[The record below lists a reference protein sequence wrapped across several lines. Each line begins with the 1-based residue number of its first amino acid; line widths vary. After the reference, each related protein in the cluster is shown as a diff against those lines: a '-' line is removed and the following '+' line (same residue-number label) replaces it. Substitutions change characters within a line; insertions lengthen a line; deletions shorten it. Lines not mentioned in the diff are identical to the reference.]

1 MPAIACCTMATTSAD
16 SSGSYEKG
24 QVELSQ
30 SSRSSV
36 FDYSEDTF
44 ESFSEEEAACCQ
56 RESEPPELCCSV
68 EDVESSAVSDGL
80 ESKSFLAG
88 QNHTDE
94 QSEVVGSAAVERYF
108 MRKWMEVLKN
118 KEAVIKQG
126 KSVIKTHSVIDTCFV
141 DVWLTEVAEFP
152 DEELD
157 ALRSFCTVKVRRMH
171 QGLIPKQASGVRS
184 RKLQHGFT
192 SKKSET
198 SDLNCTVPGQLMNR
212 IRLKNIRETI
222 KQVTEAQVHQSSQ
235 CPDCKK
241 KKAELAEIT
250 FLRQKK
256 ALVERALLQEK
267 LEEQFYSRDAIT
279 LIGKTLGSFPK
290 LSEDPRNLWQRLKD
304 KGGTRYAQCAGVGV
318 KILLFTQPQIQMLQF
333 IVIQLN
339 MFFNL

>member
-1 MPAIACCTMATTSAD
+1 MATTSAD

-44 ESFSEEEAACCQ
+44 ESFSKEEAACCQ
-56 RESEPPELCCSV
+56 HESKPPEPCCSV

-80 ESKSFLAG
+80 ESMSCLAG

-94 QSEVVGSAAVERYF
+94 QSEVVGSVAAERYF
-108 MRKWMEVLKN
+108 MRKWMDVLKN

-126 KSVIKTHSVIDTCFV
+126 NSVLKTHSEV
-141 DVWLTEVAEFP
+141 TELP

-157 ALRSFCTVKVRRMH
+157 ALRTFCTDKIRRMH
-171 QGLIPKQASGVRS
+171 QGLIS
-184 RKLQHGFT
+184 
-192 SKKSET
+192 
-198 SDLNCTVPGQLMNR
+198 
-212 IRLKNIRETI
+212 
-222 KQVTEAQVHQSSQ
+222 KQVTEAQVHRSSQ

-267 LEEQFYSRDAIT
+267 LEEQIYSRDALT
-279 LIGKTLGSFPK
+279 LIGETLRSFPK
-290 LSEDPRNLWQRLKD
+290 LSEDPRNLWQRIKD
-304 KGGTRYAQCAGVGV
+304 KGGIRYAQCAGVWV
-318 KILLFTQPQIQMLQF
+318 KIQLFSQPQIQMLQF
-333 IVIQLN
+333 FVIQLN
-339 MFFNL
+339 MFFKL

>member
-1 MPAIACCTMATTSAD
+1 MATTSAD

-44 ESFSEEEAACCQ
+44 ESFSKEEAACCQ
-56 RESEPPELCCSV
+56 HESKPPEPCCSV

-80 ESKSFLAG
+80 ESMSCLAG

-94 QSEVVGSAAVERYF
+94 QSEVVGSVAAERYF
-108 MRKWMEVLKN
+108 MRKWMDVLKN

-126 KSVIKTHSVIDTCFV
+126 NSVLKTHSEV
-141 DVWLTEVAEFP
+141 TELP

-157 ALRSFCTVKVRRMH
+157 ALRTFCTDKIRRMH
-171 QGLIPKQASGVRS
+171 QGLISKQASGVRS

-192 SKKSET
+192 SKKSER
-198 SDLNCTVPGQLMNR
+198 SDLNCKVPGQLMNR

-222 KQVTEAQVHQSSQ
+222 NQVTEAQVHRSSQ

-267 LEEQFYSRDAIT
+267 LEEQIYSRDALT
-279 LIGKTLGSFPK
+279 LIGETLRSFPK
-290 LSEDPRNLWQRLKD
+290 LSEDPRNLWQRIKD
-304 KGGTRYAQCAGVGV
+304 KGGIRYAQCAGVWV
-318 KILLFTQPQIQMLQF
+318 KIQLFSQPQIQMLQF
-333 IVIQLN
+333 FVIQLN
-339 MFFNL
+339 MFFKL

>member
-1 MPAIACCTMATTSAD
+1 MATTSAD
-16 SSGSYEKG
+16 SSGSCEKG

-56 RESEPPELCCSV
+56 HESEPPELCCSV

-80 ESKSFLAG
+80 EGTSCLAG
-88 QNHTDE
+88 QSHTDE

-108 MRKWMEVLKN
+108 MRKWMDVLKN

-126 KSVIKTHSVIDTCFV
+126 KSVIKTHSV
-141 DVWLTEVAEFP
+141 TELP

-157 ALRSFCTVKVRRMH
+157 ALRSFCTVKIRRMH
-171 QGLIPKQASGVRS
+171 QGLISKQASGVRS

-212 IRLKNIRETI
+212 IRLKNIRETVR
-222 KQVTEAQVHQSSQ
+222 QVTEAQVHQSSQ

-241 KKAELAEIT
+241 KAAELAEIT

-267 LEEQFYSRDAIT
+267 LEEQIYSRDALT
-279 LIGKTLGSFPK
+279 LIGETLRSFPE

-304 KGGTRYAQCAGVGV
+304 KVEGRTEFCEHPKSSASLEG
-318 KILLFTQPQIQMLQF
+318 
-333 IVIQLN
+333 
-339 MFFNL
+339 

>member
-1 MPAIACCTMATTSAD
+1 MATTSAD
-16 SSGSYEKG
+16 SSGSCEKG

-56 RESEPPELCCSV
+56 HESEPPELCCSV

-80 ESKSFLAG
+80 EGTSCLAG
-88 QNHTDE
+88 QSHTDE

-108 MRKWMEVLKN
+108 MRKWMDVLKN

-126 KSVIKTHSVIDTCFV
+126 KSVIKTHSV
-141 DVWLTEVAEFP
+141 TELP

-157 ALRSFCTVKVRRMH
+157 ALRSFCTVKIRRMH
-171 QGLIPKQASGVRS
+171 QGLISKQASGVRS

-212 IRLKNIRETI
+212 IRLKNIRETVR
-222 KQVTEAQVHQSSQ
+222 QVTEAQVHQSSQ

-241 KKAELAEIT
+241 KAAELAEIT

-267 LEEQFYSRDAIT
+267 LEEQIYSRDALT
-279 LIGKTLGSFPK
+279 LIGETLRSFPE

-304 KGGTRYAQCAGVGV
+304 KGGTRYARCAGVWV
-318 KILLFTQPQIQMLQF
+318 KIQLFTRPQIQMLQF

-339 MFFNL
+339 MFFKL

>member
-1 MPAIACCTMATTSAD
+1 MPAIACCTMATTSVD

-56 RESEPPELCCSV
+56 HESKPPEPCCSV

-80 ESKSFLAG
+80 ESMSYLAG

-94 QSEVVGSAAVERYF
+94 QSEVVGSVAAERYF
-108 MRKWMEVLKN
+108 MRKWMDVLKN

-126 KSVIKTHSVIDTCFV
+126 NSVLKTHSVIDTCFV
-141 DVWLTEVAEFP
+141 DVWLTEVTELP

-157 ALRSFCTVKVRRMH
+157 ALRTFCTDKIRRMH
-171 QGLIPKQASGVRS
+171 QGLISKQASGVRS
-184 RKLQHGFT
+184 RKLQHGFM

-198 SDLNCTVPGQLMNR
+198 SDLNCMVPGQLMNR

-222 KQVTEAQVHQSSQ
+222 NQVTEAQVHQSSQ

-241 KKAELAEIT
+241 KKAELAEIA

-267 LEEQFYSRDAIT
+267 LEEQIYSRDVLT
-279 LIGKTLGSFPK
+279 LIGETLRSFPK
-290 LSEDPRNLWQRLKD
+290 LSEDPRNLWQRIKD
-304 KGGTRYAQCAGVGV
+304 KGGIRYAQCAGVWV
-318 KILLFTQPQIQMLQF
+318 KIQLFSQPQIQMLQF
-333 IVIQLN
+333 FVIQLN
-339 MFFNL
+339 MFFKL

>member
-1 MPAIACCTMATTSAD
+1 MPAIACCTMATTSVD

-56 RESEPPELCCSV
+56 HASKPPEPSCSV

-80 ESKSFLAG
+80 ESMSYLAG

-94 QSEVVGSAAVERYF
+94 QSEVVGSVAAERYF
-108 MRKWMEVLKN
+108 MRKWMDVLKN

-126 KSVIKTHSVIDTCFV
+126 NSVLKTHSEV
-141 DVWLTEVAEFP
+141 TELP

-157 ALRSFCTVKVRRMH
+157 ALRTFCTDKIRRMQ
-171 QGLIPKQASGVRS
+171 QGLIS
-184 RKLQHGFT
+184 
-192 SKKSET
+192 
-198 SDLNCTVPGQLMNR
+198 
-212 IRLKNIRETI
+212 

-241 KKAELAEIT
+241 KKAELAEIA

-267 LEEQFYSRDAIT
+267 LEEQIYSRDALT
-279 LIGKTLGSFPK
+279 LIGETLRSFPK
-290 LSEDPRNLWQRLKD
+290 LSEDPRSLWQRIKD
-304 KGGTRYAQCAGVGV
+304 KGGIRYAQCAGVWV
-318 KILLFTQPQIQMLQF
+318 KIQLFSQPQIQMLQF
-333 IVIQLN
+333 FVIQLN
-339 MFFNL
+339 MFFKL

>member
-1 MPAIACCTMATTSAD
+1 MPAIACCTMATTSVD

-56 RESEPPELCCSV
+56 HESKPPEPCCSV

-80 ESKSFLAG
+80 ESMSYLAG

-94 QSEVVGSAAVERYF
+94 QSEVVGSVAAERYF
-108 MRKWMEVLKN
+108 MRKWMDVLKN

-126 KSVIKTHSVIDTCFV
+126 NSVLKTHSVIDTCFV
-141 DVWLTEVAEFP
+141 DVWLTEVTELP

-157 ALRSFCTVKVRRMH
+157 ALRTFCTDKIRRMH
-171 QGLIPKQASGVRS
+171 QGLIS
-184 RKLQHGFT
+184 
-192 SKKSET
+192 
-198 SDLNCTVPGQLMNR
+198 
-212 IRLKNIRETI
+212 

-241 KKAELAEIT
+241 KKAELAEIA

-267 LEEQFYSRDAIT
+267 LEEQIYSRDVLT
-279 LIGKTLGSFPK
+279 LIGETLRSFPK
-290 LSEDPRNLWQRLKD
+290 LSEDPRNLWQRIKD
-304 KGGTRYAQCAGVGV
+304 KGGIRYAQCAGVWV
-318 KILLFTQPQIQMLQF
+318 KIQLFSQPQIQMLQF
-333 IVIQLN
+333 FVIQLN
-339 MFFNL
+339 MFFKL

>member
-1 MPAIACCTMATTSAD
+1 MRSKSCRIPAATWKQSCCTMATTSAD

-126 KSVIKTHSVIDTCFV
+126 KSVIKTHS
-141 DVWLTEVAEFP
+141 EVAEFP

-171 QGLIPKQASGVRS
+171 QGLIP
-184 RKLQHGFT
+184 
-192 SKKSET
+192 
-198 SDLNCTVPGQLMNR
+198 
-212 IRLKNIRETI
+212 

>member
-1 MPAIACCTMATTSAD
+1 MATTSAD
-16 SSGSYEKG
+16 SSGSCEKG

-56 RESEPPELCCSV
+56 HESEPPELCCSV

-80 ESKSFLAG
+80 EGTSCLAG
-88 QNHTDE
+88 QSHTDE

-108 MRKWMEVLKN
+108 MRKWMDVLKN

-126 KSVIKTHSVIDTCFV
+126 KSVIKTHSEV
-141 DVWLTEVAEFP
+141 TELP

-157 ALRSFCTVKVRRMH
+157 ALRSFCTVKIRRMH
-171 QGLIPKQASGVRS
+171 QGLISKQASGVRS

-212 IRLKNIRETI
+212 IRLKSIRETVR
-222 KQVTEAQVHQSSQ
+222 QVTEAQVHQSSQ

-241 KKAELAEIT
+241 KAAELAEIT

-267 LEEQFYSRDAIT
+267 SEEQIYSRDALT
-279 LIGKTLGSFPK
+279 LIGETLRSFPE

-304 KGGTRYAQCAGVGV
+304 KANCSF
-318 KILLFTQPQIQMLQF
+318 LLC
-333 IVIQLN
+333 N
-339 MFFNL
+339 

>member
-1 MPAIACCTMATTSAD
+1 MPAIACCTMATTSVD

-56 RESEPPELCCSV
+56 HASKPPEPSCSV

-80 ESKSFLAG
+80 ESMSYLAG

-94 QSEVVGSAAVERYF
+94 QSEVVGSVAAERYF
-108 MRKWMEVLKN
+108 MRKWMDVLKN

-126 KSVIKTHSVIDTCFV
+126 NSVLKTHSVIDTCFV
-141 DVWLTEVAEFP
+141 DVWLTEVTELP

-157 ALRSFCTVKVRRMH
+157 ALRTFCTDKIRRMQ
-171 QGLIPKQASGVRS
+171 QGLIS
-184 RKLQHGFT
+184 
-192 SKKSET
+192 
-198 SDLNCTVPGQLMNR
+198 
-212 IRLKNIRETI
+212 

-241 KKAELAEIT
+241 KKAELAEIA

-267 LEEQFYSRDAIT
+267 LEEQIYSRDALT
-279 LIGKTLGSFPK
+279 LIGETLRSFPK
-290 LSEDPRNLWQRLKD
+290 LSEDPRSLWQRIKD
-304 KGGTRYAQCAGVGV
+304 KGGIRYAQCAGVWV
-318 KILLFTQPQIQMLQF
+318 KIQLFSQPQIQMLQF
-333 IVIQLN
+333 FVIQLN
-339 MFFNL
+339 MFFKL

>member
-1 MPAIACCTMATTSAD
+1 MRSKSCRIPAATWKQSCCTMATTSAD

-171 QGLIPKQASGVRS
+171 QGLIPKQ
-184 RKLQHGFT
+184 
-192 SKKSET
+192 
-198 SDLNCTVPGQLMNR
+198 
-212 IRLKNIRETI
+212 
-222 KQVTEAQVHQSSQ
+222 VTEAQVHQSSQ

>member
-1 MPAIACCTMATTSAD
+1 MATTSVD
-16 SSGSYEKG
+16 NSGSCEKG

-36 FDYSEDTF
+36 SDYSEDTF
-44 ESFSEEEAACCQ
+44 ESFSEEEATCCQ

-68 EDVESSAVSDGL
+68 EDVESSAMSDGL
-80 ESKSFLAG
+80 EGTSCLTG

-108 MRKWMEVLKN
+108 MRKWMDVLKN
-118 KEAVIKQG
+118 KEAAIKQG
-126 KSVIKTHSVIDTCFV
+126 KSVSKTHSEV
-141 DVWLTEVAEFP
+141 TELP

-157 ALRSFCTVKVRRMH
+157 ALRSFCTVKIRRMH
-171 QGLIPKQASGVRS
+171 QGLISKQASGVRS

-212 IRLKNIRETI
+212 IRLKNIGETV

-235 CPDCKK
+235 CPDCTK

-256 ALVERALLQEK
+256 ALVESALLQEK
-267 LEEQFYSRDAIT
+267 LEEQIYSRDALT
-279 LIGKTLGSFPK
+279 LIGETLRSFPK
-290 LSEDPRNLWQRLKD
+290 LSDDPRNLWQRLKD
-304 KGGTRYAQCAGVGV
+304 KGGTRYAQCAGVWV
-318 KILLFTQPQIQMLQF
+318 KIQLLTHPQIQMLQF

-339 MFFNL
+339 MFFKL

>member
-1 MPAIACCTMATTSAD
+1 MPAIACCTMATTSVD

-56 RESEPPELCCSV
+56 HESKPPEPCCSV

-80 ESKSFLAG
+80 ESMSYLAG

-94 QSEVVGSAAVERYF
+94 QSEVVGSVAAERYF
-108 MRKWMEVLKN
+108 MRKWMDVLKN

-126 KSVIKTHSVIDTCFV
+126 NSVLKTHSEV
-141 DVWLTEVAEFP
+141 TELP

-157 ALRSFCTVKVRRMH
+157 ALRTFCTDKIRRMH
-171 QGLIPKQASGVRS
+171 QGLIS
-184 RKLQHGFT
+184 
-192 SKKSET
+192 
-198 SDLNCTVPGQLMNR
+198 
-212 IRLKNIRETI
+212 

-241 KKAELAEIT
+241 KKAELAEIA

-267 LEEQFYSRDAIT
+267 LEEQIYSRDVLT
-279 LIGKTLGSFPK
+279 LIGETLRSFPK
-290 LSEDPRNLWQRLKD
+290 LSEDPRNLWQRIKD
-304 KGGTRYAQCAGVGV
+304 KGGIRYAQCAGVWV
-318 KILLFTQPQIQMLQF
+318 KIQLFSQPQIQMLQF
-333 IVIQLN
+333 FVIQLN
-339 MFFNL
+339 MFFKL

>member
-1 MPAIACCTMATTSAD
+1 MRSKSCRIPAATWKQSCCTMATTSAD

-222 KQVTEAQVHQSSQ
+222 KQVLVGDKMVMVSVTEQGWDGQLLQPTISPKTRGPAVCQECQDWYCFGQRYLHSYFV
-235 CPDCKK
+235 
-241 KKAELAEIT
+241 
-250 FLRQKK
+250 
-256 ALVERALLQEK
+256 LVEGFEYVVTAV
-267 LEEQFYSRDAIT
+267 IT
-279 LIGKTLGSFPK
+279 YRCLYP
-290 LSEDPRNLWQRLKD
+290 
-304 KGGTRYAQCAGVGV
+304 
-318 KILLFTQPQIQMLQF
+318 
-333 IVIQLN
+333 
-339 MFFNL
+339 